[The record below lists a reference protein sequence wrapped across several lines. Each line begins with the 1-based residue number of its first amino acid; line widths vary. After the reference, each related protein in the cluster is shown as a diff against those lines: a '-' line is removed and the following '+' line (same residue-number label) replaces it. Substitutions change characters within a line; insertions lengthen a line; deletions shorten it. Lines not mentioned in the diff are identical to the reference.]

1 MMPEVAGNSS
11 PRYSAPTM
19 ARSRATCPLPLTD
32 PRVTQKQAEHTP
44 LMKQFFAAKA
54 NYPDL
59 LLFFRMGDFYE
70 LFYDDARKAARLLD
84 ITLTQRGTSGG
95 APIPMAG
102 VPVHAYEGYLA
113 RLVALGE
120 SVAICEQIGD
130 PALAKGLVERKVV
143 RIVTPGTVTDE
154 ALLDER
160 RDTLLMAV
168 SRSRNGYGLAWADLA
183 GGRFLVNEVETDD
196 ALEAEL
202 ARLEPAELL
211 VPDEEDWPEFLR
223 QRSGVRRR
231 APWLFDPD
239 SGRRQLL
246 AFFKLHDL
254 SGFGI
259 DDKPRATAAAG
270 ALLGYVEETQKQRLP
285 HLTAIAMETASE
297 AIAMNAATRRHLEL
311 DTRVDGDTRNTL
323 LGVLDSTV
331 SPMGGRL
338 LRRWLHRPLRLREV
352 LQQRHHAVATLIDH
366 GVDADLRESFRA
378 LGDIERILT
387 RMALRSARPRDFST
401 LRDGLGMLPAIRAVL
416 APSTAGATPPRPSP
430 AGAREG
436 ALDSPPPT
444 LPDAGT
450 LAPPLAPAGGGRE
463 GVTSARSQAS
473 ALQGTL
479 DSPRLQTLCAELGSH
494 AEISAL
500 LASAIAEQPPLKL
513 SDGGVIA
520 EGFDAELDE
529 LRRLST
535 NADQFLID
543 LEARER
549 EASGIATLKVGY
561 NRVHGYYIEISKGQ
575 SDKAPVH
582 YTRRQTLT
590 NAERYITEE
599 LKSFEDK
606 VLSARERSLSREK
619 LLYEGLLDS
628 IGQHLEP
635 LKRCAAALSELDVLA
650 CFAERA
656 QALDWAQPEL
666 ETAPC
671 LRIERGRH
679 PVVEAV
685 REAAFEPN
693 DLDLHPQRR
702 MLVITGPNMGGKST
716 YMRQNALIVLLA
728 HIGSFVPAAR
738 AVIGPI
744 DRILTRIGA
753 GDDLAKGQ
761 STFMVEMAETS
772 YILHH
777 ASAHSLVLM
786 DEIGRGTSTYD
797 GLALADAVARHLAH
811 VNRCYT
817 LFATHYFELTA
828 LADESV
834 EGGPSGIANVHLD
847 AVEHGESLVFM
858 HAVKDGPANR
868 SFGLQVAALAGLPRA
883 TVAQA
888 RRRLA
893 ELEQRGGDSHAA
905 QMAPQALDAPQQ
917 FGLFAAPNSAALD
930 ALQAIDPDELTPKQA
945 LEALYRMKSLL

>member
-1 MMPEVAGNSS
+1 MIRPIETVRCPCSLRLQSASFCLPFPAGLVSKDKS
-11 PRYSAPTM
+11 
-19 ARSRATCPLPLTD
+19 
-32 PRVTQKQAEHTP
+32 EHTP
-44 LMKQFFAAKA
+44 LMRQFFAAKA
-54 NYPDL
+54 EYPDL

-84 ITLTQRGTSGG
+84 ITLTQRGSSGG

-154 ALLDER
+154 ALLNER

-168 SRSRNGYGLAWADLA
+168 ARGRSGYGLAWADLA
-183 GGRFLVNEVETDD
+183 GGRFLVNEVDSDD

-211 VPDEEDWPEFLR
+211 LPDEEGWPAFLQ
-223 QRSGVRRR
+223 QRTGTRRR

-246 AFFKLHDL
+246 QFFGLHDL
-254 SGFGI
+254 TGFGI
-259 DDKPRATAAAG
+259 EDKALAKAAAA

-285 HLTAIAMETASE
+285 HLTAIAVESAGD

-311 DTRVDGDTRNTL
+311 DTRVDGDTRHTL
-323 LGVLDSTV
+323 LGVLDTTV
-331 SPMGGRL
+331 TPMGGRL
-338 LRRWLHRPLRLREV
+338 LRRWLHRPLRDRRV
-352 LQQRHHAVATLIDH
+352 LGERHHAVATLMD
-366 GVDADLRESFRA
+366 GAERDLRTGFRA
-378 LGDIERILT
+378 LGDLERILT
-387 RMALRSARPRDFST
+387 RVALRSARPRDLST
-401 LRDGLGMLPAIRAVL
+401 LRDGLALLPGVQAHL
-416 APSTAGATPPRPSP
+416 AP
-430 AGAREG
+430 
-436 ALDSPPPT
+436 
-444 LPDAGT
+444 
-450 LAPPLAPAGGGRE
+450 
-463 GVTSARSQAS
+463 
-473 ALQGTL
+473 L
-479 DSPRLQTLCAELGSH
+479 DSPRLRTLAAELGEH
-494 AEISAL
+494 ADTAAL
-500 LASAIAEQPPLKL
+500 LVAAVAPQPPLKL
-513 SDGGVIA
+513 SDGGVLA
-520 EGFDAELDE
+520 NSYDAELDE
-529 LRRLST
+529 LRQLST
-535 NADQFLID
+535 NADQFLVD

-549 EASGIATLKVGY
+549 ESSGIATLKVGY

-575 SDKAPVH
+575 AERAPVH

-590 NAERYITEE
+590 GAERYITEE
-599 LKSFEDK
+599 LKQFEDK

-619 LLYEGLLDS
+619 LLYDALLD
-628 IGQHLEP
+628 ILNARLEP

-650 CFAERA
+650 AFAERA
-656 QALDWAQPEL
+656 QELDWAQPEL
-666 ETAPC
+666 SEAPG

-685 REAAFEPN
+685 RKEPFEPN
-693 DLDLHPQRR
+693 DLLLAGDDGDGGRR

-728 HIGSFVPAAR
+728 HIGSFVPASR
-738 AVIGPI
+738 AVLGPI

-753 GDDLAKGQ
+753 GDDLARGQ

-777 ASAHSLVLM
+777 ATAQSLVLM

-797 GLALADAVARHLAH
+797 GLALADAVARHLAMA
-811 VNRCYT
+811 NRCYT

-828 LADESV
+828 LAGEP
-834 EGGPSGIANVHLD
+834 GSGIANVHLD
-847 AVEHGESLVFM
+847 AVEHGDALVFM
-858 HAVKDGPANR
+858 HAVKEGAADR
-868 SFGLQVAALAGLPRA
+868 SFGLQVAALAGLPR
-883 TVAQA
+883 TTLQQA

-893 ELEQRGGDSHAA
+893 ELEQRGRETHASE
-905 QMAPQALDAPQQ
+905 MAPQALDAPQQ
-917 FGLFAAPNSAALD
+917 FGLFAAAPSAAQEALAALD
-930 ALQAIDPDELTPKQA
+930 PDDLTPKQA
-945 LEALYRMKSLL
+945 LEALYRLKALL

>member
-1 MMPEVAGNSS
+1 MNQRPE
-11 PRYSAPTM
+11 PY
-19 ARSRATCPLPLTD
+19 
-32 PRVTQKQAEHTP
+32 AEHTP
-44 LMKQFFAAKA
+44 LMRQFFSAKA
-54 NYPDL
+54 DYPDL

-84 ITLTQRGTSGG
+84 ITLTQRGSSGG

-154 ALLDER
+154 ALLNER

-168 SRSRNGYGLAWADLA
+168 ARGGTSSKGRGYGLAWADLA
-183 GGRFLVNEVETDD
+183 GGRFMVNEVENDD

-202 ARLEPAELL
+202 SRLEPAELL
-211 VPDEEDWPEFLR
+211 LPDEEGWPGFL
-223 QRSGVRRR
+223 QGRSGIRQR
-231 APWLFDPD
+231 APWLFDAD

-246 AFFKLHDL
+246 NFFGLHDL

-259 DDKPRATAAAG
+259 DDKPLATAAAG

-285 HLTAIAMETASE
+285 HLTAIAVESAGD

-311 DTRVDGDTRNTL
+311 DTRIDGDTRHTL
-323 LGVLDSTV
+323 LGVLDSTI

-338 LRRWLHRPLRLREV
+338 LRRWLHRPLRDRQV
-352 LQQRHHAVATLIDH
+352 LGHRHQAVAALIES
-366 GVDADLRESFRA
+366 GAERDLRDRFRA
-378 LGDIERILT
+378 LGDVERILT
-387 RMALRSARPRDFST
+387 RIALRSARPRDFST
-401 LRDGLGMLPAIRAVL
+401 LRDGLALLPGIRSVL
-416 APSTAGATPPRPSP
+416 AP
-430 AGAREG
+430 
-436 ALDSPPPT
+436 
-444 LPDAGT
+444 
-450 LAPPLAPAGGGRE
+450 
-463 GVTSARSQAS
+463 
-473 ALQGTL
+473 L
-479 DSPRLQTLCAELGSH
+479 DSPRLATLAAELGEH
-494 AEISAL
+494 DATAAL

-520 EGFDAELDE
+520 ADYDAELDE
-529 LRRLST
+529 LRQLST

-549 EASGIATLKVGY
+549 QSSGIATLKVGY

-619 LLYEGLLDS
+619 LLYEGLLDAMNEV
-628 IGQHLEP
+628 LEP
-635 LKRCAAALSELDVLA
+635 LKRCASALSELDVLA
-650 CFAERA
+650 GFAERA
-656 QALDWAQPEL
+656 QALDWSQPEL
-666 ETAPC
+666 RDEPG
-671 LRIERGRH
+671 LNIERGRH

-685 REAAFEPN
+685 RKEPFEPN
-693 DLDLHPQRR
+693 DMILNGDDGEHARR

-728 HIGSFVPAAR
+728 HIGSFVPAAHSR
-738 AVIGPI
+738 IGPI

-753 GDDLAKGQ
+753 GDDLARGQ

-777 ASAHSLVLM
+777 ATAQSLVLM

-797 GLALADAVARHLAH
+797 GLALADAVARHLAAT
-811 VNRCYT
+811 NRCYT

-828 LADESV
+828 LAEP
-834 EGGPSGIANVHLD
+834 GSGIANVHLD
-847 AVEHGESLVFM
+847 AVEHGDALVFM
-858 HAVKDGPANR
+858 HAVKDGPADR
-868 SFGLQVAALAGLPRA
+868 SFGLQVAALAGLPRS
-883 TVAQA
+883 TVQQA

-893 ELEQRGGDSHAA
+893 ELEQRGGQTQASR
-905 QMAPQALDAPQQ
+905 MAPQALDAPQQ
-917 FGLFAAPNSAALD
+917 IGLFSAVPSAALD
-930 ALQAIDPDELTPKQA
+930 ALAGLEPDDLTPKQA
-945 LEALYRMKSLL
+945 HEALYRLKSLL

>member
-1 MMPEVAGNSS
+1 M
-11 PRYSAPTM
+11 T
-19 ARSRATCPLPLTD
+19 ATDKTHADD
-32 PRVTQKQAEHTP
+32 PRASFEALRNRSDHTP
-44 LMKQFFAAKA
+44 LMKQYFAAKA
-54 NYPDL
+54 QHPDL

-84 ITLTQRGTSGG
+84 ITLTQRGSSAG

-102 VPVHAYEGYLA
+102 VPFHAYESYLA

-130 PALAKGLVERKVV
+130 PATSKGLVERKVV

-160 RDTLLMAV
+160 RDTLLMAL
-168 SRSRNGYGLAWADLA
+168 SRDKGGYGLAWADLA
-183 GGRFLVNEVETDD
+183 GGRFLVNEVADD
-196 ALEAEL
+196 DVLEAEL

-211 VPDEEDWPEFLR
+211 VPDEEGWPAFVAERHGL
-223 QRSGVRRR
+223 RRR
-231 APWLFDPD
+231 PPWLFDAD

-246 AFFKLHDL
+246 AFFRVHDL

-259 DDKPRATAAAG
+259 EDRPRAIAAAG
-270 ALLGYVEETQKQRLP
+270 ALLGYVEETQKQQLP
-285 HLTAIAMETASE
+285 HLSAIATEAAAE

-331 SPMGGRL
+331 TPMGGRL
-338 LRRWLHRPLRLREV
+338 LRRWLHRPLRLQSV
-352 LQQRHHAVATLIDH
+352 LRQRHQAVATLIEQGAD
-366 GVDADLRESFRA
+366 VDLRETFRA
-378 LGDIERILT
+378 LGDLERILT
-387 RMALRSARPRDFST
+387 RVALRSARPRDLST
-401 LRDGLGMLPAIRAVL
+401 LRDGLALLPAIAERL
-416 APSTAGATPPRPSP
+416 R
-430 AGAREG
+430 
-436 ALDSPPPT
+436 T
-444 LPDAGT
+444 LEA
-450 LAPPLAPAGGGRE
+450 
-463 GVTSARSQAS
+463 
-473 ALQGTL
+473 
-479 DSPRLQTLCAELGSH
+479 PRLQQLRDALGSH
-494 AEISAL
+494 EGSAGL
-500 LASAIAEQPPLKL
+500 LARAIAEQPPLKL

-520 EGFDAELDE
+520 PGFDDELDE

-535 NADQFLID
+535 HADQFLVE

-549 EASGIATLKVGY
+549 EATGIPTLKVGY
-561 NRVHGYYIEISKGQ
+561 NRVHGYYIEISKAQ
-575 SDKAPVH
+575 ADRAPVH
-582 YTRRQTLT
+582 YSRRQTLT

-599 LKSFEDK
+599 LKAFEDK
-606 VLSARERSLSREK
+606 VLSARERSLAREK
-619 LLYEGLLDS
+619 QQYEQLLDVL
-628 IGQHLEP
+628 GEDLEP
-635 LKRCAAALSELDVLA
+635 LKQGAAALSELDVLA
-650 CFAERA
+650 AFAERA
-656 QALDWAQPEL
+656 QTLDWTCPEL
-666 ETAPC
+666 TDEPG
-671 LRIERGRH
+671 LHIERGRH

-685 REAAFEPN
+685 REEPFEPN
-693 DLDLHPQRR
+693 DLDLGPQRR

-738 AVIGPI
+738 AVLGPV

-753 GDDLAKGQ
+753 GDDLARGQ

-777 ASAHSLVLM
+777 ATSQSLVLM

-828 LADESV
+828 LADECV

-847 AVEHGESLVFM
+847 AIEHRDQAGEETLVFM

-868 SFGLQVAALAGLPRA
+868 SFGLQVAALAGLPRE

-893 ELEQRGGDSHAA
+893 ELERRSGQSQAA
-905 QMAPQALDAPQQ
+905 QMAPQALEAPCQ
-917 FGLFAAPNSAALD
+917 FGLFPEPRSAVLEAL
-930 ALQAIDPDELTPKQA
+930 ATLEPDELSPKQA
-945 LEALYRMKSLL
+945 LEALYRLKALR